1 MQHDLYDLL
10 QAAKSDAP
18 PARYTVDDA
27 VAAGRRRQGRRRVA
41 LTGAASFAVVAAVAG
56 AVVLPQALAGRTPGR
71 PDVAAATGAT
81 TKAAADV
88 PFTYPAGDFQ
98 FGFRGYT
105 VGKYRVTDPVLV
117 APNFQQADIR
127 VGNET
132 ETMYGSDSAADEKA
146 TEDKKNG
153 RPFKSGER
161 KASPDDVTGPKFA
174 LKLTVYR
181 PKAFSPERFRTFK
194 AEPVTVAGRPGYFST
209 DMPIDRDPS
218 GGEGLKW
225 PALAWQYA
233 DDAWAVI
240 DNVTPDQHGKRDLM
254 SIAAGLRGADA
265 YPASIVFET
274 TYLPE
279 GYRLAS
285 GGRGADWP
293 NGGGWAQITGTR
305 YVHGAGSAAG
315 TTTMPVLDPE
325 DSTER
330 DLRINVYDRKWAT
343 NSQPPKGQPEDA
355 VWCNSGNAQLC
366 YRLLPG
372 GKYVAEVQG
381 SGQESTAD
389 LRKVMAGLRFAD
401 VDDPA
406 AWFPMT

>member
-1 MQHDLYDLL
+1 MQHELYDLL

-41 LTGAASFAVVAAVAG
+41 LTGAASFAVVAAVAA
-56 AVVLPQALAGRTPGR
+56 AVVVPQALTSRNSGGSDAP
-71 PDVAAATGAT
+71 AATGAT
-81 TKAAADV
+81 TQAAEDV

-105 VGKYRVTDPVLV
+105 VGEYRVTDPVLA

-132 ETMYGSDSAADEKA
+132 ETMYGGDSAADDEATKEKMA
-146 TEDKKNG
+146 G
-153 RPFKSGER
+153 RPVTPSSR
-161 KASPDDVTGPKFA
+161 APSPGDVTGPKYA

-181 PKAFSPERFRTFK
+181 PKAFNPERYRKFQ
-194 AEPVTVAGRPGYFST
+194 AEPVTVRGRPGYFSA
-209 DMPIDRDPS
+209 DLPIDRDPA
-218 GGEGLKW
+218 GGEGPTW
-225 PALAWQYA
+225 PSLAWQYA
-233 DDAWAVI
+233 DNAWAVI
-240 DNVTPDQHGKRDLM
+240 DNVTPDAHGKRELTA
-254 SIAAGLRGADA
+254 IAEGFRGTAA

-274 TYLPE
+274 TFLPE

-305 YVHGAGSAAG
+305 YVHGAAPATGA
-315 TTTMPVLDPE
+315 TTMPVLDPE

-330 DLRINVYDRKWAT
+330 DLRINVYDRTWAT
-343 NSQPPKGQPEDA
+343 NSKPPKGQPADA

-389 LRKVMAGLRFAD
+389 LRKVMAGLRFAA